1 MDKNEILKKM
11 HSSTEF
17 SWEKNSYIR
26 VEQLGKM
33 SFSILANREGLI
45 SLARQLKKLAKMENE
60 TNIFYDSFPGDLES
74 GSAFLEIKKINIEGR
89 K

>member
-1 MDKNEILKKM
+1 MDYHKEIEKM

-33 SFSILANREGLI
+33 SFAILANREGLI
-45 SLARQLKKLAKMENE
+45 SLAKQLKK
-60 TNIFYDSFPGDLES
+60 
-74 GSAFLEIKKINIEGR
+74 
-89 K
+89 